1 MICNNLWIT
10 KYYKIYYNDFYII
23 IFSQYILTMQLQR
36 FVSELGTLFFFF
48 YPSVPMDIQ
57 FAAFGRQ

>member
-10 KYYKIYYNDFYII
+10 KYYKIYYNAFYII

-36 FVSELGTLFFFF
+36 FVSELGTLFFF